1 MRGSQSKAKW
11 VFYSDDCNQ
20 LLMIKSL
27 WAAARNYEAMVIMS
41 IERTDGVKPT
51 PEPLIKWT
59 AKVKLRDFVLW
70 RFVQAGS
77 FYRQAKSPNSYTE
90 LVKKVTK

>member
-1 MRGSQSKAKW
+1 
-11 VFYSDDCNQ
+11 
-20 LLMIKSL
+20 MIKSL

-59 AKVKLRDFVLW
+59 AKVKLRDFVL
-70 RFVQAGS
+70 
-77 FYRQAKSPNSYTE
+77 
-90 LVKKVTK
+90 